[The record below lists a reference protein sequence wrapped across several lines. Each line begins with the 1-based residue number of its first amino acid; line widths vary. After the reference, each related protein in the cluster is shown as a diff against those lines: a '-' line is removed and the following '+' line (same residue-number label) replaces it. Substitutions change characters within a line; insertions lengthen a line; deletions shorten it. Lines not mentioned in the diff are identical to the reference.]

1 MNTQT
6 LPRQEL
12 IRKTPLSKGG
22 IYIILVMILEM
33 ICPDLYILHSN
44 PKENFE
50 NQSQNLLVL

>member
-44 PKENFE
+44 PKKILEIRVE
-50 NQSQNLLVL
+50 IY